1 MTVRRVMGI
10 ETEYG
15 ISVPGREDVSA
26 TVASAHVVTAYSRQ
40 MPGAN
45 RQRVRWEF
53 GDESPLRDARGFDMS
68 RADADPSQ
76 LTDEDF
82 GYANAVLP
90 NGARLYVDHAHPEY
104 SSPEVTN
111 PLDAVLY
118 DAAGEEIMRRSLAEL
133 QADPQTPT
141 IRLYK
146 NNSDSKGASYGTHE
160 NYLMSRATPFQA
172 IAAALIPFFVCRPV
186 ITGSGR
192 IGIGR
197 AGELPGFQI
206 SSRADYFEEEIGLET
221 TMRRPIINTRD
232 EPHADAN
239 EYRRLHV
246 IVGDANMSQ
255 TATYLKL
262 GFTSLVLHAVE
273 AGVDFGDLALV
284 EPVIQMHEVSY
295 DTELTRTMLL
305 RDGRKL
311 TAIDLLEIYL
321 ERATKSVL
329 EHDEQTDDVI
339 ERVGQI
345 LGQLRADK
353 WTLASEL
360 DWVAKLRILEGYRKR
375 DGLDWNAPA
384 LAMVDLQYSDID
396 SHRGL
401 ANKLMAKGSL
411 KTLFGQDQIDLAV
424 DEPPI
429 DTRAWFRG
437 KCVTRFPSEVAAAS
451 WDAVVFDTPG
461 NEALQRIS
469 TLDPFKGTRAHV
481 ASLFDRAGTADEFLA
496 LLEQS

>member
-1 MTVRRVMGI
+1 MTVRRIMGI

-40 MPGAN
+40 MPGS

-118 DAAGEEIMRRSLAEL
+118 DVAGEEIMRRSLAEL
-133 QADPQTPT
+133 EADPQTPT

-160 NYLMSRATPFQA
+160 NYLMNRATPFQM
-172 IAAALIPFFVCRPV
+172 IAASLIPFFVCRPV
-186 ITGSGR
+186 ITGCGR

-197 AGELPGFQI
+197 AGELAGFQI
-206 SSRADYFEEEIGLET
+206 SSRADYFEEEVGLET

-255 TATYLKL
+255 RATYLKL
-262 GFTSLVLHAVE
+262 GFTSLVLHAIE
-273 AGVDFGDLALV
+273 KSVDFTDLALV
-284 EPVIQMHEVSY
+284 EPVIQMREVSY

-321 ERATKSVL
+321 ERSARSVI
-329 EHDEQTDDVI
+329 ESDEQTDDVI
-339 ERVGQI
+339 
-345 LGQLRADK
+345 GQLGRVLSQLRTDK
-353 WTLASEL
+353 WALASEL
-360 DWVAKLRILEGYRKR
+360 DWVAKLRILEGYRRR

-396 SHRGL
+396 SRRGL
-401 ANKLMAKGSL
+401 ANKLMANGSL
-411 KTLFGQDQIDLAV
+411 NTVFDQDQINQAV
-424 DEPPI
+424 DEPPL

-437 KCVTRFPSEVAAAS
+437 KCVTNFPAEVAAAS

-461 NEALQRIS
+461 NETLQRIS
-469 TLDPFKGTRAHV
+469 TLDPFKGTRTHV
-481 ASLFDRAGTADEFLA
+481 APLFDQADTADEFLA